1 MDFEFLFVMLYVLVA
16 TMLFIATLTSIKQF
30 GFIYCLRI
38 LILALI
44 IVAIMIGVFM
54 VFANIILLIF
64 MKLLF
69 MWLMMS

>member
-1 MDFEFLFVMLYVLVA
+1 MEVLMIAFIVAVVVLF
-16 TMLFIATLTSIKQF
+16 TATLSMVKQF
-30 GFIYCLRI
+30 GFISCLRI

-54 VFANIILLIF
+54 AFANIILFIF

>member
-1 MDFEFLFVMLYVLVA
+1 MEVLIIALIVVVVTLF
-16 TMLFIATLTSIKQF
+16 TATLSMVKQF
-30 GFIYCLRI
+30 GFISCLRI

-44 IVAIMIGVFM
+44 IVTIMIGVFM

-69 MWLMMS
+69 MWLMS

>member
-1 MDFEFLFVMLYVLVA
+1 MEVLIIALIVVVVTLF
-16 TMLFIATLTSIKQF
+16 TATLSMVKQF
-30 GFIYCLRI
+30 GFISCLRI

>member
-1 MDFEFLFVMLYVLVA
+1 MEVLIIAFIVVAVVLF
-16 TMLFIATLTSIKQF
+16 TATLNMVKQF
-30 GFIYCLRI
+30 GFISCLRI

-44 IVAIMIGVFM
+44 IVTMMIGVFM

>member
-1 MDFEFLFVMLYVLVA
+1 MEVSIIAFIVVAVVLF
-16 TMLFIATLTSIKQF
+16 TATLNMVKQF
-30 GFIYCLRI
+30 GFISCLRI

-44 IVAIMIGVFM
+44 IVTIMIGVFM

>member
-1 MDFEFLFVMLYVLVA
+1 MEVLIIAFIVVVVVLF
-16 TMLFIATLTSIKQF
+16 TATLNMVKQF
-30 GFIYCLRI
+30 GFISCFRI

-69 MWLMMS
+69 IWLMMS